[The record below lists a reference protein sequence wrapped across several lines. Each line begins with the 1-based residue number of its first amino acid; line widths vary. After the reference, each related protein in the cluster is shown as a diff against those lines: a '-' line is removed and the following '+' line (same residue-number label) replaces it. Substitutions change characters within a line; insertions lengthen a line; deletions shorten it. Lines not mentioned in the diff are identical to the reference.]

1 NSDLVKKET
10 NFLGLEK
17 KFTYDE
23 TKRLI
28 KESNKK
34 TLNAYSFYKHNYK
47 TQYTVNIGLEKQNNE
62 QKKEIDFL
70 KEKQKKLN
78 KEIRDL
84 SFQIKKSNQMEV
96 ERDYYYEV
104 AKEAKE
110 ALSDILK
117 HPFKTIKDLKN
128 FFDFRKNSLKTAT
141 YKETEQ
147 EKNINK
153 NNDLEEK
160 PLSRAVDSKILDKD
174 TLQQKLTQNEPKQPE
189 EETKPKPFKL

>member
-1 NSDLVKKET
+1 
-10 NFLGLEK
+10 
-17 KFTYDE
+17 
-23 TKRLI
+23 
-28 KESNKK
+28 
-34 TLNAYSFYKHNYK
+34 
-47 TQYTVNIGLEKQNNE
+47 
-62 QKKEIDFL
+62 
-70 KEKQKKLN
+70 
-78 KEIRDL
+78 
-84 SFQIKKSNQMEV
+84 MEV